1 MNFFMVTSYLGII
14 SFNHCVLY
22 LFTNEYKT
30 FFLIN
35 KINTYYCFAI
45 YLEHLANGFL
55 KKHSSRGLI
64 RSGMNDNSPL
74 MFAVVER
81 CHSDKVLPSD
91 SEVKRRGISLRAGQ

>member
-35 KINTYYCFAI
+35 KINAYYGFAI
-45 YLEHLANGFL
+45 
-55 KKHSSRGLI
+55 
-64 RSGMNDNSPL
+64 
-74 MFAVVER
+74 
-81 CHSDKVLPSD
+81 
-91 SEVKRRGISLRAGQ
+91 